1 MPLKRKIVIVSFLSF
16 GVVVIAIGIARL
28 LWLVD
33 AFHGTSGS
41 YSVATAYSAIES
53 SVAVSHSMSDRK
65 TKLLTYWNHQIIGA
79 SGGSLK
85 YILSGCIPWLR
96 ASWGRATTNKRSGQS
111 YESGSGAVFSKDNG
125 SAPGTARKYTN
136 LDDDSVKSQDIEMKT
151 DAGWQFDFDTPPDS
165 SQVPIHELGITKSVE
180 WSVQTRKVHDTNAR

>member
-1 MPLKRKIVIVSFLSF
+1 LSF

-53 SVAVSHSMSDRK
+53 SVAVSHSMSNRK
-65 TKLLTYWNHQIIGA
+65 TKLLTCWNNQIIGA

-85 YILSGCIPWLR
+85 CILSGCIPWLR
-96 ASWGRATTNKRSGQS
+96 ASWGRAATNKSSGQS
-111 YESGSGAVFSKDNG
+111 YGGGSGAAFSKNNG

-136 LDDDSVKSQDIEMKT
+136 LDDDSVKSEDIEMRP
-151 DAGWQFDFDTPPDS
+151 DAGWQFDFDTPS
-165 SQVPIHELGITKSVE
+165 NTSQVPINELVITKSVE
-180 WSVQTRKVHDTNAR
+180 WSVQTRGVHDVNAR